1 MNYEQMQKLSGED
14 FRRLTGVKRE
24 TFLMMAE
31 ILMQEYE
38 IAKKNHKY
46 RGGRKPALSIE
57 NSILLVFTY
66 LREYSSM
73 FHTAQKFGVSEML
86 GWNVLKFI
94 ENTLIKNKNFPLSSK
109 RELLKNGT
117 HFATNCDLQSDKTH
131 NLHERRA
138 RKTP

>member
-1 MNYEQMQKLSGED
+1 MNYEQVQKLSGED

-46 RGGRKPALSIE
+46 RGGRNPALSIK
-57 NSILLVFTY
+57 NKLLLVFTY

-73 FHTAQKFGVSEML
+73 FHTAQKFEVVVIDATESPCERPKKTEKIL
-86 GWNVLKFI
+86 FWQEKKAHI
-94 ENTLIKNKNFPLSSK
+94 EAAN
-109 RELLKNGT
+109 R
-117 HFATNCDLQSDKTH
+117 DLYS
-131 NLHERRA
+131 
-138 RKTP
+138 